1 MFSFT
6 VSPNHKRN
14 IYRILPFGFIWAA
27 FGIIYSLI
35 EKGLLGSWKYYPS
48 TGNYYDFTSA
58 IVTTTLFSSVM
69 GWMLGAV
76 ETLYLSKCFS
86 QRSFGAKIIVKT
98 CIYLISIFIFLISL
112 TFIINSSRLSLPF
125 YDPVVIESIISFFSN
140 FVVWSI
146 VIYMG
151 AIIIVSLFILEVSD
165 NLGQGVLK
173 NFLIGK
179 YHKPIQ
185 EDRIFMFLDMR
196 SSTTIAEK
204 LGHVRYYKLLNDY
217 YADITK
223 CIIKTSGEIYQYV
236 GDEIV
241 ISWQL
246 KHGLNNNNCL
256 RCFFLIK
263 QLFKLVSEKYNNEF
277 GLIPGFKAGLHCGNV
292 TTGEIGVVKKEII
305 FTGDVLNTTARIQS
319 LCNAYDVDILVSD
332 NLISKLELEGNYIL
346 TEIGECELRG
356 KNEKVK
362 LQTVKKCI
370 KPPREDELKYFI

>member
-58 IVTTTLFSSVM
+58 IVTTTLLASVM
-69 GWMLGAV
+69 GWVLGAA

-112 TFIINSSRLSLPF
+112 TFMINSSRLSLPF
-125 YDPVVIESIISFFSN
+125 YDPMVIESVFSFFSN

-151 AIIIVSLFILEVSD
+151 AIINISLFILEVSD

-185 EDRIFMFLDMR
+185 EERIFMFLDMR

-223 CIIKTSGEIYQYV
+223 CIIKTS
-236 GDEIV
+236 
-241 ISWQL
+241 
-246 KHGLNNNNCL
+246 
-256 RCFFLIK
+256 
-263 QLFKLVSEKYNNEF
+263 
-277 GLIPGFKAGLHCGNV
+277 
-292 TTGEIGVVKKEII
+292 
-305 FTGDVLNTTARIQS
+305 
-319 LCNAYDVDILVSD
+319 
-332 NLISKLELEGNYIL
+332 
-346 TEIGECELRG
+346 
-356 KNEKVK
+356 
-362 LQTVKKCI
+362 
-370 KPPREDELKYFI
+370 